1 MRSNIQRDRALELN
15 NSTFASF
22 APKLA
27 EYLQG
32 QHHLNISIE
41 RLSNGA
47 SAIFDGT
54 SIKLSESQSDEKHVF
69 IMLHLTGHAAQLA
82 TRPEWRNAEPE
93 VFDLRINPENE
104 ENIRDYEIEAS
115 GYGVQI
121 LHELGKADL
130 VNWFEKLAAV
140 DLEYFIN
147 FCKTGEFGDVERF
160 QGVTPYSIERRSLP
174 DFEPVK
180 IEEISIV

>member
-54 SIKLSESQSDEKHVF
+54 SIKLSETQSDEKHVF

-93 VFDLRINPENE
+93 VFDLRINPGNE
-104 ENIRDYEIEAS
+104 EKIRDYEIEAS

-130 VNWFEKLAAV
+130 VPWFEQLAAV
-140 DLEYFIN
+140 DLEYFIH
-147 FCKTGEFGDVERF
+147 FCKTGEFGEQEQFLGTVP
-160 QGVTPYSIERRSLP
+160 QSIERRKLP
-174 DFEPVK
+174 TFQPVK
-180 IEEISIV
+180 IDEIVIV